1 MSCKSIKKRQVK
13 RKVGRMGYKK
23 GKKKYFYDPK
33 SGRCISMHMQK
44 YTLVTPNLIFYNEHV
59 LLKV

>member
-1 MSCKSIKKRQVK
+1 
-13 RKVGRMGYKK
+13 MGYKK

-59 LLKV
+59 LLKVWKRCVADKRIQL